1 MIEASAR
8 FRRVRVRVFA
18 AAFIG
23 YAAYYLVRTNLSPIA
38 KQFGEAMHYDKSQL
52 GDLAMASGLAY
63 GLGKLF
69 LGALSDRSN
78 ARWFMPVGLL
88 LSAGCNVA
96 FARASGFPMH
106 LGLWAFNGFVQ
117 GMGWAPCGRI
127 LAHWF
132 GVSERGRAFG
142 VWNVSHNLGGAF
154 IGPLAGLMAQSHG
167 WQGAFYVPALLAA
180 ATALYLLVELRDTPQ
195 SVGLPSP
202 VAEEPPTRQQGGANA
217 ARGDAWALVLANPWM
232 WLLALANFFAYVIRY
247 SLLDWGPTFLQEAR
261 GATLM
266 QGAWSTFVYEGAGL
280 VSTLTFGWLTDR
292 FGGRRAL
299 LGLVCLVPMAAAF
312 RLLVS
317 GATGQPSLGIVLF
330 GVVGFSIYPLLMLF
344 TIIALELT
352 SKEAI
357 GAAAGFIGL
366 FGYLGK
372 GAQAKGLGWLAMH
385 LGWDAALVAL
395 GGVIAAECLLL
406 VVLWARAERAPAIR
420 VEAT

>member
-1 MIEASAR
+1 MSGASAR
-8 FRRVRVRVFA
+8 FRSVRTRVFA

-38 KQFGEAMHYDKSQL
+38 KQFGETVGYDKSQL

-63 GLGKLF
+63 GLGKLL

-96 FARASGFPMH
+96 FAHASGFPMH

-142 VWNVSHNLGGAF
+142 VWNVSHNLGGALV
-154 IGPLAGLMAQSHG
+154 GPLAGFMAQSRG
-167 WQGAFYVPALLAA
+167 WQGAFYVPAALAGLVAIYLLA
-180 ATALYLLVELRDTPQ
+180 ELRDTPE
-195 SVGLPSP
+195 SMGLESP
-202 VAEEPPTRQQGGANA
+202 E
-217 ARGDAWALVLANPWM
+217 GDASSEKPDRPKRGKLWSLVLGNPWM
-232 WLLALANFFAYVIRY
+232 WLLALANFFAYVLRY

-280 VSTLTFGWLTDR
+280 VSTLAFGWLTDR

-299 LGLVCLVPMAAAF
+299 LGLACLVPMAAAF
-312 RLLVS
+312 GLLLF
-317 GATGQPSLGIVLF
+317 GPTGVPALGIVLF

-344 TIIALELT
+344 TIFALELT

-385 LGWDAALVAL
+385 WGWNAALSAL
-395 GGVIAAECLLL
+395 GGVIAVELLLL
-406 VVLWARAERAPAIR
+406 VALWMRTERAPALT
-420 VEAT
+420 VETA